1 MSELGDRLRREA
13 RQLRVEIGYSYLPGV
28 IEEAAAELERLES
41 IVGEASNYT
50 DSHWGA
56 RLASDHGVAAA
67 AGYWER
73 HLAVTGPAMRSAK
86 FSRL

>member
-1 MSELGDRLRREA
+1 MSGADTLREA
-13 RQLRVEIGYSYLPGV
+13 
-28 IEEAAAELERLES
+28 ATELERLES

-56 RLASDHGVAAA
+56 RLASDHGIAAA

-73 HLAVTGPAMRSAK
+73 HLAVTGPPMRSAR
-86 FSRL
+86 FARL

>member
-1 MSELGDRLRREA
+1 MSELGKRLEYRASLCVRGDPLA
-13 RQLRVEIGYSYLPGV
+13 MLLR
-28 IEEAAAELERLES
+28 EAAAELERLGS

-86 FSRL
+86 FARL